1 MFEDL
6 CRDGVLITVTMIARL
21 PRKAKIPNGM
31 FETATARS
39 VIEVVESL
47 TGIGTQSSSPHMP
60 LSSGY
65 IDIGTSF
72 NPSQVHI
79 LVSVQHN
86 EKTYISVHIGF
97 HC

>member
-21 PRKAKIPNGM
+21 LRKAKIPNGM
-31 FETATARS
+31 FDTATARS

-47 TGIGTQSSSPHMP
+47 TGIGTQSLSPHMS
-60 LSSGY
+60 LSSVD

-72 NPSQVHI
+72 KPSQVHI
-79 LVSVQHN
+79 LVSVQ
-86 EKTYISVHIGF
+86 T
-97 HC
+97 